1 MSITAMKVEGPLHV
15 VCQCDKCKL
24 EKQEPVLWQWKDSE
38 MVTPF
43 DKTNVEGWTPL
54 YTTPQPQQEPVGI
67 NGLTEKETNATA
79 SVFGLVKD
87 APQPQR
93 EWVGLT
99 EEDIIDCLG
108 ETYWG
113 DIIKKAEAK
122 LKEKNT

>member
-15 VCQCDKCKL
+15 ICQCDKCKL

-54 YTTPQPQQEPVGI
+54 YTIPQPQFGDTSAAYMVGVQD
-67 NGLTEKETNATA
+67 GK
-79 SVFGLVKD
+79 K
-87 APQPQR
+87 QR

-99 EEDIIDCLG
+99 DEEIRQIALDTPIGGTNFARAI
-108 ETYWG
+108 
-113 DIIKKAEAK
+113 EAK
-122 LKEKNT
+122 LEEKNT